1 LRPAHKNSS
10 QDPISKITRAKWI
23 LGIAQEVDCLLQV
36 QSPEFKHKSHKNK
49 RIGQSQLSSLLK
61 K

>member
-1 LRPAHKNSS
+1 
-10 QDPISKITRAKWI
+10 
-23 LGIAQEVDCLLQV
+23 LQV

-61 K
+61 KWTIG